1 VIGHRR
7 CRPEDPLKKIHPERD
22 IFFSFFAAWLLV
34 RALRRWPPLVAISL
48 MAGVLISELP
58 HASDNKLMSQ
68 LTETRENA
76 ALWKYFERIATDD
89 ILIVGK
95 RPNHFTIMN
104 YGAMSFENARSDPY
118 LFTALDRRLFREIY
132 LIQQIE
138 VSSGRPLPGYEYWS
152 ERELRSVFEFQNE
165 ANVLTRVSQVVRNA
179 IGSQPPLK

>member
-1 VIGHRR
+1 
-7 CRPEDPLKKIHPERD
+7 
-22 IFFSFFAAWLLV
+22 
-34 RALRRWPPLVAISL
+34 
-48 MAGVLISELP
+48 
-58 HASDNKLMSQ
+58 
-68 LTETRENA
+68 
-76 ALWKYFERIATDD
+76 
-89 ILIVGK
+89 
-95 RPNHFTIMN
+95 MN